1 MPPNSIQT
9 GFRFVQLLLKL
20 CVRDQ
25 SRLFMVLFLTA
36 RDPNT
41 QIRKF
46 SCQLEKLEVAFEFLS
61 DIVAKGSTLLQ
72 AYIVEEGKRTDLPLA
87 IFDGAPFVEAMQELE
102 KEWQTLLSE
111 PALSTSLQETL
122 LIPLIQQR
130 ARQFEAKIASYQ
142 KLISRLEQLLSR
154 TQKNFSAGPI
164 KSRVISQYESM
175 INRNQVWLIKAQIS
189 HQIILSKLNQLST

>member
-1 MPPNSIQT
+1 
-9 GFRFVQLLLKL
+9 
-20 CVRDQ
+20 
-25 SRLFMVLFLTA
+25 MVLFLTA
-36 RDPNT
+36 RNQNT
-41 QIRKF
+41 QTRKF

-72 AYIVEEGKRTDLPLA
+72 VYIVDEGKRTDLPPA
-87 IFDGAPFVEAMQELE
+87 IFDGEPFIEAMQELE

-142 KLISRLEQLLSR
+142 KLISHLEQLLNR
-154 TQKNFSAGPI
+154 THKNFSAGPI
-164 KSRVISQYESM
+164 KSRVISQYASM

-189 HQIILSKLNQLST
+189 YQIILSRLNQLST